1 MLLKGNVLGCHR
13 PPVERGAYAKYAL
26 HLDKVRGRGC
36 AHAKI
41 TTLAL
46 WGNEVSR
53 CGAVRGEF

>member
-13 PPVERGAYAKYAL
+13 PPVERGACPKYAL

-53 CGAVRGEF
+53 CEAVRGEF

>member
-1 MLLKGNVLGCHR
+1 MLKGNVLGCHR
-13 PPVERGAYAKYAL
+13 PPVEGLVRAKYAL

-53 CGAVRGEF
+53 CEAVRGEF